1 MSGTALTGAGLYLTC
16 PRTDAVQAG
25 GVPADRCW
33 SQEEAIAMP
42 RFNARS
48 LVVTM
53 LAGVA
58 LATGCGGST
67 TSATTSSS
75 PAAAVPAGALLYAD
89 VNLDHGSS
97 GWRQFVA
104 VTKRFPGWQK
114 LADKM
119 TGSFCGQT
127 TAGGA
132 YASISSWL
140 GNSAGA
146 AMTSV
151 DASSGTPR
159 WILFV
164 ASKNDGKA
172 KGLLDKGCKSRPD
185 GSYNGYAQY
194 RSTGSGGEIAVGDGA
209 VISASDTQT
218 LHDAIDVRAGK
229 ASSLADDSTFRATM
243 ARLPATSLVRGYA
256 DPGKLAQLASL
267 AQLSGQTSA
276 LSAQKL
282 SSMASSLQSFDSAS
296 FAMYASAGGYNAVF
310 HVRLKDGADP
320 GMLGSQSAGQPLTLT
335 SLVPRDAFLFLG
347 SRLSGTDFTKAF
359 TQGFNGASGGIQM
372 QQFEQMTGISISRD
386 IAPLFSGEL
395 LLYGAPGLPARGAL
409 LLKPSNP
416 AAATAGLEHIMAFIK
431 RSQPQLHV
439 HPLGGGRVGETLQAT
454 PGLTLSWERKG
465 GLIAIGNDSAAGST
479 AQGSLLDSPDYTRL
493 LSETDLPSGANVVA
507 YVSVPSILRMVPI
520 TVDPNV
526 RPLGGMLEWG
536 SRSGNDLSFG
546 LFAEIK

>member
-1 MSGTALTGAGLYLTC
+1 MH
-16 PRTDAVQAG
+16 
-25 GVPADRCW
+25 
-33 SQEEAIAMP
+33 
-42 RFNARS
+42 RFNVRS

-67 TSATTSSS
+67 TSATTASS
-75 PAAAVPAGALLYAD
+75 PAAAVSAGALLYAD

-97 GWRQFVA
+97 AWRQFVA
-104 VTKRFPGWQK
+104 VTKRFPSWQR

-119 TGSFCGQT
+119 TGSFCGRK

-140 GNSAGA
+140 GDSAGA

-151 DASSGTPR
+151 DVSSGAPR

-172 KGLLDKGCKSRPD
+172 KSLLDQGCKSRPD
-185 GSYNGYAQY
+185 GSYAGYTQY
-194 RSTGSGGEIAVGDGA
+194 RSTGKGGEIAVGDGA
-209 VISASDTQT
+209 VIAASDTQT

-256 DPGKLAQLASL
+256 DPAKLAQLAAI
-267 AQLSGQTSA
+267 AQLSGRTTA

-282 SSMASSLQSFDSAS
+282 SSMASSLQAFESAS
-296 FAMYASAGGYNAVF
+296 FAIYASAGGYNAVF
-310 HVRLKDGADP
+310 HARLKDGADP
-320 GMLGSQSAGQPLTLT
+320 GLLGSQSAGQPLTLT

-347 SRLSGTDFTKAF
+347 SRLSGTAFTKAF
-359 TQGFNGASGGIQM
+359 TQGFNGSNGIQM
-372 QQFEQMTGISISRD
+372 QQFEQMTGISASRD
-386 IAPLFSGEL
+386 IAPLFTGEL
-395 LLYGAPGLPARGAL
+395 VLYGAPGVPARGAL
-409 LLKPSNP
+409 LLKPSDP

-431 RSQPQLHV
+431 RSQPQLHIR
-439 HPLGGGRVGETLQAT
+439 PLGGGRVGESLQAT
-454 PGLTLSWERKG
+454 PGLILSWERKPG

-493 LSETDLPSGANVVA
+493 LSEANLPSGANVVA
-507 YVSVPSILRMVPI
+507 YVSVPSILRMVPV
-520 TVDPNV
+520 TVDPNL